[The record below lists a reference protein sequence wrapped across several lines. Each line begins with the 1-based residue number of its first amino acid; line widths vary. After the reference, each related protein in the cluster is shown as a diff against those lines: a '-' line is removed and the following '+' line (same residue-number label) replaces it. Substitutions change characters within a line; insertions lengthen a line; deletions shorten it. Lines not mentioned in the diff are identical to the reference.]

1 MIHKIIIFLSII
13 CFIFSNGNIA
23 AKTSGNKS
31 EDSKAAASENKDV
44 NSKPDGTKTS
54 LEMLHSIITLKKDL
68 KNIIAK
74 KKRELGKSVSQAE
87 QLSMKAELNRLDQ
100 SLADADFDFERIATG
115 VNVALLEEK
124 KEIPFNWQDEIVSL
138 IKPGIK
144 ELNNMTKK
152 TREKTKLKDKLSSLQ
167 KLLPT
172 VRKANKN
179 LQDLILKTSD
189 AELKKNIKIL
199 VPEWQG
205 IENQLQHKVE
215 IIQLELAEMLLQE
228 KSLVEFTHT
237 SIKNFFKNRG
247 FFLFIALIACICLF
261 LFLRFFYLFM
271 IKYIPGYNAK
281 YRPFH
286 LRVLDLFFRMMTVVL
301 MMFVLILVFYSF
313 GDWVLLSLTIIFFLG
328 LGWTVKNTL
337 PKFWHQ
343 SRLMLN
349 VGAIREGERII
360 LHDVPWLIKHIN
372 LFTIVENPYL
382 GITLRLPIEK
392 LLDKVSRP
400 FHKSEPWFPC
410 KRNDWVILA
419 DGTRGCVTSLS
430 HEIVELVQRGG
441 ARKVYQTSNFLD
453 QSPLNL
459 SANFRLLI
467 PFGISYDLQAISTN
481 RVLDTLDSYIRD
493 KIKQEG
499 YEKSM
504 LNLRV
509 EFSQAGGSS
518 LDLVVIADFKGEMA
532 HLYRRLD
539 RAIQRWCVDACTENR
554 WEIPFPQLTVH
565 KKTEKQGKKETAGL

>member
-1 MIHKIIIFLSII
+1 MIHKVIIFFSII
-13 CFIFSNGNIA
+13 CFIFSSGNIV

-31 EDSKAAASENKDV
+31 EDSKAATSENKDV
-44 NSKPDGTKTS
+44 NSESDGTKTS
-54 LEMLHSIITLKKDL
+54 VEMLHSIITLKKDL
-68 KNIIAK
+68 KKIISQ

-87 QLSMKAELNRLDQ
+87 QLSMKAELDKLDQ

-115 VNVALLEEK
+115 VDAALLEEK
-124 KEIPFNWQDEIVSL
+124 KEVPFNWKDEIVAL
-138 IKPGIK
+138 IEPGIM
-144 ELNNMTKK
+144 ELKKMTKK
-152 TREKTKLKDKLSSLQ
+152 ARDKTKLKDKLFSLQ
-167 KLLPT
+167 NLLPI
-172 VRKANKN
+172 VRKANEN

-189 AELKKNIKIL
+189 TDLKKNIENL

-215 IIQLELAEMLLQE
+215 IIQLELAEMRSQE
-228 KSLVEFTHT
+228 QSLVESTQT

-247 FFLFIALIACICLF
+247 FYLFIALIACIGLF
-261 LFLRFFYLFM
+261 LFLRFSYLFM

-301 MMFVLILVFYSF
+301 IMFVLILVFYSF
-313 GDWVLLSLTIIFFLG
+313 EDWVLLSLTIIFFLG
-328 LGWTVKNTL
+328 LGWAVKNTL

-343 SRLMLN
+343 SQLMLN
-349 VGAIREGERII
+349 IGAVREGERII
-360 LHDVPWLIKHIN
+360 LYGVPWLVKDIN
-372 LFTIVENPYL
+372 MFTKLENPYL
-382 GITLRLPIEK
+382 DITLRLPIEK

-400 FHKSEPWFPC
+400 FHKTEPWFPC

-430 HEIVELVQRGG
+430 HETVEMVQRGG
-441 ARKVYQTSNFLD
+441 ARKIYQTADFLA
-453 QSPLNL
+453 QTPLNL
-459 SANFRLLI
+459 SANFRLKI
-467 PFGISYDLQAISTN
+467 PFGISYDLQTISTN

-493 KIKQEG
+493 KIEQEG

-509 EFSQAGGSS
+509 EFFQAGGSS

-532 HLYRRLD
+532 HLYNRLS

-554 WEIPFPQLTVH
+554 WEIPFPQLMVH
-565 KKTEKQGKKETAGL
+565 QKTENV

>member
-1 MIHKIIIFLSII
+1 MIHRIIIFLSLI
-13 CFIFSNGNIA
+13 CFISSSGNIA

-31 EDSKAAASENKDV
+31 EDSKAAASENMDI
-44 NSKPDGTKTS
+44 NSESDGTKTS

-68 KNIIAK
+68 KKIIAQ

-115 VNVALLEEK
+115 VDVALLEEK

-138 IKPGIK
+138 IEPGIK
-144 ELNNMTKK
+144 ELKNITKK
-152 TREKTKLKDKLSSLQ
+152 TREKTKLKDKLFSLQ
-167 KLLPT
+167 KLLPA

-189 AELKKNIKIL
+189 TDLKKNIKKL

-215 IIQLELAEMLLQE
+215 IIQLELAEMQAKE
-228 KSLVEFTHT
+228 QSLVESTQI

-247 FFLFIALIACICLF
+247 FFLFIALIACIGLF
-261 LFLRFFYLFM
+261 LFLRFSYLFM

-301 MMFVLILVFYSF
+301 IMFVLILVFYSF
-313 GDWVLLSLTIIFFLG
+313 EDWVLLSLTIIFFLG
-328 LGWTVKNTL
+328 LGWAVKNTL

-372 LFTIVENPYL
+372 VFTIVENPYL
-382 GITLRLPIEK
+382 DITLRLPIEK

-441 ARKVYQTSNFLD
+441 ARKVYQTSDFLA

-459 SANFRLLI
+459 SANFRLKI

-493 KIKQEG
+493 KIEQEG

-504 LNLRV
+504 LNLQV
-509 EFSQAGGSS
+509 EFFQAGGSS
-518 LDLVVIADFKGEMA
+518 LDLMVIADFKGEMA
-532 HLYRRLD
+532 HLYSRLS
-539 RAIQRWCVDACTENR
+539 RAIQRWCVDACTENM

-565 KKTEKQGKKETAGL
+565 KKTENV